1 MSRLPGNSL
10 TQKRQVGAVCPGS
23 QVPLRRAQG
32 PMFQGRDSSLWKA
45 YSLRNV
51 PIGLVPGSSADLY
64 LAVPAPFLKLLG
76 GFFEQ

>member
-1 MSRLPGNSL
+1 
-10 TQKRQVGAVCPGS
+10 
-23 QVPLRRAQG
+23 
-32 PMFQGRDSSLWKA
+32 MFQGRDSSLWKA